1 VYPNL
6 SKSTASKKY
15 RSVADA
21 SISGDHTG
29 IAAQF
34 NDPIEIADD
43 TQAGERSVDHRPNA
57 THPVFKSI
65 EDISDEEWELTFKVN
80 IHAMFYLTNGAVA
93 HIKPA
98 SATPPRSPNLLPR
111 ARGP

>member
-1 VYPNL
+1 V
-6 SKSTASKKY
+6 
-15 RSVADA
+15 
-21 SISGDHTG
+21 
-29 IAAQF
+29 QF

-57 THPVFKSI
+57 THQVFKSI

-98 SATPPRSPNLLPR
+98 SATPPRSPNLSL
-111 ARGP
+111 AREGRDGDDGAGGGREVGGCAGRQ